1 MFTIGREALS
11 NAFHHAGATRVT
23 LTLDY
28 HADSLRLA
36 VSDDGQGIPPEIL
49 ARGGREGHWGLPGMR
64 ERARL
69 AGGALEIDSTPAGTI
84 VSVCIPVTTAYQGMR
99 RA

>member
-1 MFTIGREALS
+1 MTHSYVRSATCVRQGGVRTRTR
-11 NAFHHAGATRVT
+11 AF
-23 LTLDY
+23 
-28 HADSLRLA
+28 SLC
-36 VSDDGQGIPPEIL
+36 D
-49 ARGGREGHWGLPGMR
+49 ARHRYDAGMR

-69 AGGALEIDSTPAGTI
+69 AGGVLEIDSGPAGTT